1 MRTKKNSSEGEYGE
15 SGKGQREIDSLRKKF
30 LNLQETLQ
38 ARLAECPDEDNARR
52 WTIESDLQKVKTSL
66 ATLTGLEP
74 SSKGLDWYLENLREI
89 YDEINRLSEQ
99 ASKKSKATFPIS
111 KSTPV
116 GEQPDGVKGGKIDKS
131 AADTPSAPERLG
143 EINHPPKVSK
153 GEQPELSDI
162 TKEKM
167 LEELVVL
174 KSKVSTKIDTTTD
187 QAAKDKLKNQ
197 LDLISVWSQTVDNE
211 KGKMVSS
218 KLVNLI
224 KPFIVSVEELLQNIK

>member
-1 MRTKKNSSEGEYGE
+1 MRIKRDSSEVGGNGEI
-15 SGKGQREIDSLRKKF
+15 GKGRQDIGNLRKKF
-30 LNLQETLQ
+30 LNLQKTLQ
-38 ARLAECPDEDNARR
+38 ARLAECPDQDDART
-52 WTIESDLQKVKTSL
+52 WTIESHLRVIEQSL
-66 ATLTGLEP
+66 ATLTELKPSNEDLPWNLE
-74 SSKGLDWYLENLREI
+74 E
-89 YDEINRLSEQ
+89 LSGTYNQ
-99 ASKKSKATFPIS
+99 LNDLITVKASKKSKATFPIS
-111 KSTPV
+111 KSTPA

-131 AADTPSAPERLG
+131 AADTPSAPGRLG

-153 GEQPELSDI
+153 AEQPELSDI

-174 KSKVSTKIDTTTD
+174 KSKVSAKIDTTTD

-197 LDLISVWSQTVDNE
+197 LDLISVWSQTIDNE

-224 KPFIVSVEELLQNIK
+224 KSFIVSVEELL